1 MSTPGTA
8 AERNCP
14 LCGDG
19 SAGSAARR
27 PTIGP
32 PFSQCWRCGG
42 QVEKSGVHEWDMHTR
57 AASWAIA
64 ARRGRFALAAGIM
77 PALVY
82 AGLTL
87 TGPRSFDARTALLF
101 LGAGWL
107 AAGVFE
113 AARLSMEIGAS
124 RRRMSDPMYRA
135 KLVQHGI
142 AASRSALEG
151 R

>member
-1 MSTPGTA
+1 MSTPGSA
-8 AERNCP
+8 AERACP

-19 SAGSAARR
+19 SAGGAPRR

-42 QVEKSGVHEWDMHTR
+42 QVEKNGVNEWDMHPRTAR
-57 AASWAIA
+57 WAIA
-64 ARRGRFALAAGIM
+64 ARRGRFALAAGLV
-77 PALVY
+77 PLVVY
-82 AGLTL
+82 AGLIL
-87 TGPRSFDARTALLF
+87 SGPRTWDGRTALLV
-101 LGAGWL
+101 LGGGWL
-107 AAGVFE
+107 AAGLWE
-113 AARLSMEIGAS
+113 AVRLSTEISSS

-142 AASRSALEG
+142 AASRAALEG